1 MNKDIAR
8 FAVTTSAALVQRT
21 VTQLC
26 RARCTCGFYEHI
38 KWNCSLFR
46 PLRLAHALYDTE
58 NYYDVDDDEKRR
70 RRFFTFRLIEAS
82 SSSGDRKKVG
92 QMHLSPRC
100 SNADLLCNAAAV
112 SIDRCRLVH
121 TIRFGS

>member
-1 MNKDIAR
+1 MNIDIAR
-8 FAVTTSAALVQRT
+8 FSVTTALVQRT

-92 QMHLSPRC
+92 QMHLSP
-100 SNADLLCNAAAV
+100 S
-112 SIDRCRLVH
+112 
-121 TIRFGS
+121 